1 MHLFINP
8 DGTECSVGFLFFL
21 EVVTTPDTLTGK
33 KERRKKKKHNCKISQ
48 SPHSSFLFGFFKILK
63 SSVEFAGEGSWM
75 DTFGLYIVGTGGCAL
90 CTFDYFIRSKAF

>member
-1 MHLFINP
+1 MLDF
-8 DGTECSVGFLFFL
+8 CFFRGCYHSRHS
-21 EVVTTPDTLTGK
+21 DRK
-33 KERRKKKKHNCKISQ
+33 KRKEKKKKHNCKLSQ